1 MEQQQSVQN
10 NPLAVESTGRLIAR
24 YSVPSIIA
32 MLVSSLYNIVDQVFI
47 GQGVGMLGNAATNVA
62 FPFVNI
68 CIALALLIGV
78 GGASN
83 FNLNMGRGE
92 NEKAKS
98 FAGTTISLLILS
110 GVVLS
115 VLSLLFLKPILLAFG
130 STKQVLPYALTYT
143 RITALGF
150 PFLIATNGFCNLI
163 RSDGSPRYSMVCM
176 VTGAIINTCL
186 DPLFI
191 FGFHW
196 GIAGGAA
203 ATVIGQ
209 IISCFMAAVY
219 LTRFRSMK
227 LTKNCLKIKADNV
240 RSIVSIGVASFF
252 NQIAM
257 MAVQIALN
265 NTLTYY
271 GALSSYG
278 SDIPLACAGV
288 IIKVNAFVMA
298 FAIGIAQGC
307 QPILGFN
314 YGAKLYARVRDTLK
328 KEIIIVTLIFSAA
341 FVCFQLI
348 PRQIVSIFGE
358 GSPAYFHFAERY
370 FRIYLFMVFINGLQP
385 IVSNFFSSIGKA
397 WKGIFL
403 SLTRQILFLLP
414 LILVLPIF
422 LGIDGVMYAG
432 PIADGIAAVTA
443 FFLGRHEF
451 MAMRKLELSAD
462 VLPEIDVSPASR

>member
-1 MEQQQSVQN
+1 MEQQHSVQD
-10 NPLAVESTGRLIAR
+10 NPLAFESTGRLIAK
-24 YSVPSIIA
+24 YSVPSVIA
-32 MLVSSLYNIVDQVFI
+32 MLVSSLYNIVDQIFI

-62 FPFVNI
+62 FPFVNV
-68 CIALALLIGV
+68 CIALSLLIGI

-83 FNLNMGRGE
+83 FNLNMGRGK

-98 FAGTTISLLILS
+98 FAGTSISLLILS
-110 GVVLS
+110 GLALS
-115 VLSLLFLKPILLAFG
+115 IFSLLFLKPILIAFG
-130 STKQVLPYALTYT
+130 STKQVFPYALTYT

-163 RSDGSPRYSMVCM
+163 RSDGSPRYSMVVM
-176 VTGAIINTCL
+176 VTGAVINTCL

-209 IISCFMAAVY
+209 AVSCVMAAVY
-219 LTRFRSMK
+219 LTRFRTMK
-227 LTKNCLKIKADNV
+227 LTKDCLKIKADNLKD
-240 RSIVSIGVASFF
+240 IVS
-252 NQIAM
+252 
-257 MAVQIALN
+257 
-265 NTLTYY
+265 
-271 GALSSYG
+271 
-278 SDIPLACAGV
+278 
-288 IIKVNAFVMA
+288 
-298 FAIGIAQGC
+298 IGIAQGC

-314 YGAKLYARVRDTLK
+314 YGAQLYSRVRDTLK
-328 KEIIIVTLIFSAA
+328 KEIITVTAIFSAA
-341 FVCFQLI
+341 FICFQLI

-358 GSPAYFHFAERY
+358 GSAAYFHFAERY

-385 IVSNFFSSIGKA
+385 IVSNFFSSIGKSL
-397 WKGIFL
+397 KGMFL

-414 LILVLPIF
+414 LILLLPVF

-451 MAMRKLELSAD
+451 IQMRKLETSQDSSSEAAAA
-462 VLPEIDVSPASR
+462 VPR

>member
-1 MEQQQSVQN
+1 MEQQHSVQD
-10 NPLAVESTGRLIAR
+10 NPLAFEGTGRLIAK
-24 YSVPSIIA
+24 YSVPSVIA
-32 MLVSSLYNIVDQVFI
+32 MLVSSLYNIVDQIFI

-62 FPFVNI
+62 FPFVNV
-68 CIALALLIGV
+68 CIALSLLIGI

-83 FNLNMGRGE
+83 FNLNMGRGK

-98 FAGTTISLLILS
+98 FAGTSISLLILS
-110 GVVLS
+110 GLALS
-115 VLSLLFLKPILLAFG
+115 IFSLLFLKPILIAFG
-130 STKQVLPYALTYT
+130 STKQVFPYALTYT

-163 RSDGSPRYSMVCM
+163 RSDGSPRYSMVVI
-176 VTGAIINTCL
+176 VTGAVINTCL

-209 IISCFMAAVY
+209 AVSCVMAAVY
-219 LTRFRSMK
+219 LTRFRTMK
-227 LTKNCLKIKADNV
+227 LTKDCLKIKADNLKD
-240 RSIVSIGVASFF
+240 IVS
-252 NQIAM
+252 
-257 MAVQIALN
+257 
-265 NTLTYY
+265 
-271 GALSSYG
+271 
-278 SDIPLACAGV
+278 
-288 IIKVNAFVMA
+288 
-298 FAIGIAQGC
+298 IGIAQGC

-314 YGAKLYARVRDTLK
+314 YGAQLYGRVRDTLK
-328 KEIIIVTLIFSAA
+328 KEIITVTAIFSAA
-341 FVCFQLI
+341 FICFQLI

-358 GSPAYFHFAERY
+358 GSAAYFHFAERY

-385 IVSNFFSSIGKA
+385 IVSNFFSSIGKSL
-397 WKGIFL
+397 KGMLL

-414 LILVLPIF
+414 LILLLPVF

-451 MAMRKLELSAD
+451 IQIRKLETSQDSSSEAAAA
-462 VLPEIDVSPASR
+462 VPR

>member
-1 MEQQQSVQN
+1 MEQQQSVRD
-10 NPLAVESTGRLIAR
+10 NPLAFESTGRLIAK
-24 YSVPSIIA
+24 YSVPSVIA
-32 MLVSSLYNIVDQVFI
+32 MLVSSLYNIVDQIFI

-62 FPFVNI
+62 FPFVNV
-68 CIALALLIGV
+68 CIALSLLIGI

-83 FNLNMGRGE
+83 FNLNMGRGK

-98 FAGTTISLLILS
+98 FAGTSISLLILS
-110 GVVLS
+110 GLALS
-115 VLSLLFLKPILLAFG
+115 IFSLLFLKPILIAFG
-130 STKQVLPYALTYT
+130 STKQVFPYALTYT

-163 RSDGSPRYSMVCM
+163 RSDGSPRYSMVVM
-176 VTGAIINTCL
+176 VTGAVINTCL

-209 IISCFMAAVY
+209 AVSCVMAAAY
-219 LTRFRSMK
+219 LTRFRTMK
-227 LTKNCLKIKADNV
+227 LTKDCLKINADNLKA
-240 RSIVSIGVASFF
+240 IVSIGIASFF

-265 NTLTYY
+265 NTLAYY

-314 YGAKLYARVRDTLK
+314 YGAQLYGRVRDTLK
-328 KEIIIVTLIFSAA
+328 KEIITVTAIFSAA
-341 FVCFQLI
+341 FICFQLI

-358 GSPAYFHFAERY
+358 GSAAYFHFAERY

-414 LILVLPIF
+414 LILLLPIF

-451 MAMRKLELSAD
+451 IQMRKLETSQDSSETAAA
-462 VLPEIDVSPASR
+462 VPR

>member
-1 MEQQQSVQN
+1 MEQQQSVRD
-10 NPLAVESTGRLIAR
+10 NPLAFESTGRLIAK
-24 YSVPSIIA
+24 YSVPSVIA
-32 MLVSSLYNIVDQVFI
+32 MLVSSLYNIVDQIFI

-68 CIALALLIGV
+68 CIALSLLIGI

-98 FAGTTISLLILS
+98 YAGTSISLLILS
-110 GVVLS
+110 GLALS
-115 VLSLLFLKPILLAFG
+115 IFSLLFLKPILIAFG
-130 STKQVLPYALTYT
+130 STKQVFPYALTYT

-163 RSDGSPRYSMVCM
+163 RSDGSPRYSMVVM
-176 VTGAIINTCL
+176 VTGAVINTCL

-209 IISCFMAAVY
+209 IVSCVMAAAY
-219 LTRFRSMK
+219 LTRFRTMK
-227 LTKNCLKIKADNV
+227 LTKDCLKINADNLKA
-240 RSIVSIGVASFF
+240 IVSIGIASFF

-265 NTLTYY
+265 NTLAYY

-314 YGAKLYARVRDTLK
+314 YGAQLYGRVRDTLK
-328 KEIIIVTLIFSAA
+328 KEIITVTAIFSAA
-341 FVCFQLI
+341 FICFQLI

-358 GSPAYFHFAERY
+358 GSAAYFHFAERY

-385 IVSNFFSSIGKA
+385 IV
-397 WKGIFL
+397 
-403 SLTRQILFLLP
+403 
-414 LILVLPIF
+414 
-422 LGIDGVMYAG
+422 MYAG

-451 MAMRKLELSAD
+451 IQMQKLETSQDSSETAAA
-462 VLPEIDVSPASR
+462 VPR

>member
-1 MEQQQSVQN
+1 MEQQQSVRD
-10 NPLAVESTGRLIAR
+10 NPLAFESTGRLIAK
-24 YSVPSIIA
+24 YSVPSVIA
-32 MLVSSLYNIVDQVFI
+32 MLVSSLYNIVDQIFI

-68 CIALALLIGV
+68 CIALSLLIGI

-98 FAGTTISLLILS
+98 FAGTSISLLILS
-110 GVVLS
+110 GLALS
-115 VLSLLFLKPILLAFG
+115 IFSLLFLKPILIAFG
-130 STKQVLPYALTYT
+130 STKQVFPYALTYT

-163 RSDGSPRYSMVCM
+163 RSDGSPRYSMVVM
-176 VTGAIINTCL
+176 VTGAVINTCL

-209 IISCFMAAVY
+209 IVSCVMAAAY
-219 LTRFRSMK
+219 LTRFRTMK
-227 LTKNCLKIKADNV
+227 LTKDCLKINADNLKA
-240 RSIVSIGVASFF
+240 IVSIGIASFF

-265 NTLTYY
+265 NTLAYY

-314 YGAKLYARVRDTLK
+314 YGAQLYGRVRDTLK
-328 KEIIIVTLIFSAA
+328 KEIITVTAIFSAA
-341 FVCFQLI
+341 FICFQLI
-348 PRQIVSIFGE
+348 PRQIVSIFGK
-358 GSPAYFHFAERY
+358 GSAAYFHFAERY

-414 LILVLPIF
+414 LILLLPIF

-451 MAMRKLELSAD
+451 IQMQKLETSQDSSETAAA
-462 VLPEIDVSPASR
+462 VPR

>member
-1 MEQQQSVQN
+1 MEQQQSVRD
-10 NPLAVESTGRLIAR
+10 NPLAFESTGRLIAK
-24 YSVPSIIA
+24 YSVPSVIA
-32 MLVSSLYNIVDQVFI
+32 MLVSSLYNIVDQIFI

-68 CIALALLIGV
+68 CIALSLLIGI

-98 FAGTTISLLILS
+98 YAGTSISLLILS
-110 GVVLS
+110 GLALS
-115 VLSLLFLKPILLAFG
+115 IFSLLFLKPILIAFG
-130 STKQVLPYALTYT
+130 STKQVFPYALTYT

-163 RSDGSPRYSMVCM
+163 RSDGSPRYSMVVM
-176 VTGAIINTCL
+176 VTGAVINTCL

-209 IISCFMAAVY
+209 IVSCVMAAAY
-219 LTRFRSMK
+219 LTRFRTMK
-227 LTKNCLKIKADNV
+227 LTKDCLKINADNLKA
-240 RSIVSIGVASFF
+240 IVSIGIASFF

-265 NTLTYY
+265 NTLAYY

-314 YGAKLYARVRDTLK
+314 YGAQLYGRVRDTLK
-328 KEIIIVTLIFSAA
+328 KEIITVTAIFSAA
-341 FVCFQLI
+341 FICFQLI
-348 PRQIVSIFGE
+348 PRQIVSIFGK
-358 GSPAYFHFAERY
+358 GSAAYFHFAERY

-414 LILVLPIF
+414 LILLLPIF

-451 MAMRKLELSAD
+451 IQMQKLETSQDSSETAAA
-462 VLPEIDVSPASR
+462 VPR

>member
-1 MEQQQSVQN
+1 MEQQQSVRD
-10 NPLAVESTGRLIAR
+10 NPLAFESTGRLIAK
-24 YSVPSIIA
+24 YSVPSVIA
-32 MLVSSLYNIVDQVFI
+32 MLVSSLYNIVDQIFI

-68 CIALALLIGV
+68 CIALSLLIGI

-98 FAGTTISLLILS
+98 FAGTSISLLILS
-110 GVVLS
+110 GLALS
-115 VLSLLFLKPILLAFG
+115 IFSLLFLKPILIAFG
-130 STKQVLPYALTYT
+130 STKQVFPYALTYT

-163 RSDGSPRYSMVCM
+163 RSDGSPRYSMVVM
-176 VTGAIINTCL
+176 VTGAVINTCL

-209 IISCFMAAVY
+209 IVSCVMAAAY
-219 LTRFRSMK
+219 LTRFRTMK
-227 LTKNCLKIKADNV
+227 LTKDCLKINADNLKA
-240 RSIVSIGVASFF
+240 IVSIGIASFF

-265 NTLTYY
+265 NTLAYY

-314 YGAKLYARVRDTLK
+314 YGAQLYGRVRDTLK
-328 KEIIIVTLIFSAA
+328 KEIITVTAIFSAA
-341 FVCFQLI
+341 FICFQLN
-348 PRQIVSIFGE
+348 PRQIVSIFGK
-358 GSPAYFHFAERY
+358 GSAAYFHFAERY

-414 LILVLPIF
+414 LILLLPIF

-451 MAMRKLELSAD
+451 IQMQKLETSQDSSETAAA
-462 VLPEIDVSPASR
+462 VPR

>member
-1 MEQQQSVQN
+1 MEQQHSVQD
-10 NPLAVESTGRLIAR
+10 NPLAFESTGRLIAK
-24 YSVPSIIA
+24 YSVPSVIA
-32 MLVSSLYNIVDQVFI
+32 MLVSSLYNIVDQIFI

-62 FPFVNI
+62 FPFVNV
-68 CIALALLIGV
+68 CIALSLLIGI

-83 FNLNMGRGE
+83 FNLNMGRGK

-98 FAGTTISLLILS
+98 FAGTSISLLILS
-110 GVVLS
+110 GLALS
-115 VLSLLFLKPILLAFG
+115 IFSLLFLKPILIAFG
-130 STKQVLPYALTYT
+130 STKQVFPYALTYT

-163 RSDGSPRYSMVCM
+163 RSDGSLRYSMVVI
-176 VTGAIINTCL
+176 VTGAVINTCL

-209 IISCFMAAVY
+209 AVSCVMAAVY
-219 LTRFRSMK
+219 LTRFRTMK
-227 LTKNCLKIKADNV
+227 LTKDCLKIKADNLKD
-240 RSIVSIGVASFF
+240 IVS
-252 NQIAM
+252 
-257 MAVQIALN
+257 
-265 NTLTYY
+265 
-271 GALSSYG
+271 
-278 SDIPLACAGV
+278 
-288 IIKVNAFVMA
+288 
-298 FAIGIAQGC
+298 IGIAQGC

-314 YGAKLYARVRDTLK
+314 YGAQLYSRVRDTLK
-328 KEIIIVTLIFSAA
+328 KEIITVTAIFSAA
-341 FVCFQLI
+341 FICFQLI

-358 GSPAYFHFAERY
+358 GSAAYFHFAERY

-385 IVSNFFSSIGKA
+385 IVSNFFSSIGKSL
-397 WKGIFL
+397 KGMFL

-414 LILVLPIF
+414 LILLLPVF

-451 MAMRKLELSAD
+451 IQMRKLETSQDSSSEAAAA
-462 VLPEIDVSPASR
+462 VPR

>member
-1 MEQQQSVQN
+1 MEQQHSVQD
-10 NPLAVESTGRLIAR
+10 NPLAFESTGRLIAK
-24 YSVPSIIA
+24 YSVPSVIA
-32 MLVSSLYNIVDQVFI
+32 MLVSSLYNIVDQIFI

-62 FPFVNI
+62 FPFVNV
-68 CIALALLIGV
+68 CIALSLLIGI

-83 FNLNMGRGE
+83 FNLNMGRGK

-98 FAGTTISLLILS
+98 FAGTSISLLILS
-110 GVVLS
+110 GLALS
-115 VLSLLFLKPILLAFG
+115 IFSLLFLKPILIAFG
-130 STKQVLPYALTYT
+130 STKQVFPYALTYT
-143 RITALGF
+143 SITALGF

-163 RSDGSPRYSMVCM
+163 RSDGSLRYSMVVI
-176 VTGAIINTCL
+176 VTGAVINTCL

-209 IISCFMAAVY
+209 AVSCVMAAVY
-219 LTRFRSMK
+219 LTRFRTMK
-227 LTKNCLKIKADNV
+227 LTKDCLKIKADNLKD
-240 RSIVSIGVASFF
+240 IVS
-252 NQIAM
+252 
-257 MAVQIALN
+257 
-265 NTLTYY
+265 
-271 GALSSYG
+271 
-278 SDIPLACAGV
+278 
-288 IIKVNAFVMA
+288 
-298 FAIGIAQGC
+298 IGIAQGC

-314 YGAKLYARVRDTLK
+314 YGAQLYSRVRDTLK
-328 KEIIIVTLIFSAA
+328 KEIITVTAIFSAA
-341 FVCFQLI
+341 FICFQLI

-358 GSPAYFHFAERY
+358 GSAAYFHFAERY

-385 IVSNFFSSIGKA
+385 IVSNFFSSIGKSL
-397 WKGIFL
+397 KGMFL

-414 LILVLPIF
+414 LILLLPVF

-451 MAMRKLELSAD
+451 IQIRKLETSQDSSSEAAAA
-462 VLPEIDVSPASR
+462 VPR

>member
-1 MEQQQSVQN
+1 MNYGTSVQD
-10 NPLAVESTGRLIAR
+10 NPLAFESTGRLIAK
-24 YSVPSIIA
+24 YSVPSVIA
-32 MLVSSLYNIVDQVFI
+32 MLVSSLYNIVDQIFI

-62 FPFVNI
+62 FPFVNV
-68 CIALALLIGV
+68 CIALSLLIGI

-83 FNLNMGRGE
+83 FNLNMGRGK

-98 FAGTTISLLILS
+98 FAGTSISLLILS
-110 GVVLS
+110 GLALS
-115 VLSLLFLKPILLAFG
+115 IFSLLFLKPILIAFG
-130 STKQVLPYALTYT
+130 STKQVFPYALTYT

-163 RSDGSPRYSMVCM
+163 RSDGSPRYSMVVI
-176 VTGAIINTCL
+176 VTGAVINTCL

-209 IISCFMAAVY
+209 AVSCVMAAVY
-219 LTRFRSMK
+219 LTRFRTMK
-227 LTKNCLKIKADNV
+227 LTKDCLKIKADNLKD
-240 RSIVSIGVASFF
+240 IVSIGIASFF

-265 NTLTYY
+265 NTLAYY

-314 YGAKLYARVRDTLK
+314 YGAQLYGRVRDTLK
-328 KEIIIVTLIFSAA
+328 KEIITVTAIFSAA
-341 FVCFQLI
+341 FICFQLI

-358 GSPAYFHFAERY
+358 GSAAYFHFAERY

-385 IVSNFFSSIGKA
+385 IVSNFFSSIGKSL
-397 WKGIFL
+397 KGMFL

-414 LILVLPIF
+414 LILLLPVF

-451 MAMRKLELSAD
+451 IQMRKLETSQDSSSEAAAA
-462 VLPEIDVSPASR
+462 VPR

>member
-1 MEQQQSVQN
+1 M
-10 NPLAVESTGRLIAR
+10 
-24 YSVPSIIA
+24 
-32 MLVSSLYNIVDQVFI
+32 
-47 GQGVGMLGNAATNVA
+47 
-62 FPFVNI
+62 
-68 CIALALLIGV
+68 
-78 GGASN
+78 
-83 FNLNMGRGE
+83 
-92 NEKAKS
+92 
-98 FAGTTISLLILS
+98 
-110 GVVLS
+110 VV
-115 VLSLLFLKPILLAFG
+115 
-130 STKQVLPYALTYT
+130 
-143 RITALGF
+143 
-150 PFLIATNGFCNLI
+150 
-163 RSDGSPRYSMVCM
+163 M
-176 VTGAIINTCL
+176 VTGAVINTCL

-209 IISCFMAAVY
+209 IVSCVMAAAY
-219 LTRFRSMK
+219 LTRFRTMK
-227 LTKNCLKIKADNV
+227 LTKDCLKINADNLKA
-240 RSIVSIGVASFF
+240 IVSIGIASFF

-265 NTLTYY
+265 NTLAYY

-314 YGAKLYARVRDTLK
+314 YGAQLYGRVRDTLK
-328 KEIIIVTLIFSAA
+328 KEIITVTAIFSAA
-341 FVCFQLI
+341 FICFQLI
-348 PRQIVSIFGE
+348 PRQIVSIFGK
-358 GSPAYFHFAERY
+358 GSAAYFHFAERY

-414 LILVLPIF
+414 LILLLPIF

-451 MAMRKLELSAD
+451 IQMQKLETSQDSSETAAA
-462 VLPEIDVSPASR
+462 VPR

>member
-1 MEQQQSVQN
+1 MEQQHSVQD
-10 NPLAVESTGRLIAR
+10 NPLAFESTGRLIAK
-24 YSVPSIIA
+24 YSVPSVIA
-32 MLVSSLYNIVDQVFI
+32 MLVSSLYNIVDQIFI

-62 FPFVNI
+62 FPFVNV
-68 CIALALLIGV
+68 CIALSLLIGI

-83 FNLNMGRGE
+83 FNLNMGRGK

-98 FAGTTISLLILS
+98 FAGTSISLLILS
-110 GVVLS
+110 GLALS
-115 VLSLLFLKPILLAFG
+115 IFSLLFLKPILIAFG
-130 STKQVLPYALTYT
+130 STKQVFPYALTYT

-163 RSDGSPRYSMVCM
+163 RSDGSPRYSMVVI
-176 VTGAIINTCL
+176 VTGAVINTCL

-209 IISCFMAAVY
+209 AVSCVMAAVY
-219 LTRFRSMK
+219 LTRFRTMK
-227 LTKNCLKIKADNV
+227 LTKDCLKIKADNLKD
-240 RSIVSIGVASFF
+240 IVSIGIASFF

-265 NTLTYY
+265 NTLAYY

-314 YGAKLYARVRDTLK
+314 YGAQLYGRVRDTLK
-328 KEIIIVTLIFSAA
+328 KEIITVTAIFSAA
-341 FVCFQLI
+341 FICFQLI

-358 GSPAYFHFAERY
+358 GSAAYFHFAERY
-370 FRIYLFMVFINGLQP
+370 FRIYHFMVFINGLQP
-385 IVSNFFSSIGKA
+385 IVSNIFSSIGKSL
-397 WKGIFL
+397 KGMLL

-414 LILVLPIF
+414 LILLLPVF

-451 MAMRKLELSAD
+451 IQIRKLETSQDSSSEAAAA
-462 VLPEIDVSPASR
+462 VPR

>member
-1 MEQQQSVQN
+1 MEQQHSVQD
-10 NPLAVESTGRLIAR
+10 NPLAFESTGRLIAK
-24 YSVPSIIA
+24 YSVPSVIA
-32 MLVSSLYNIVDQVFI
+32 MLVSSLYNIVDQIFI

-62 FPFVNI
+62 FPFVNV
-68 CIALALLIGV
+68 CIALSLLIGI

-83 FNLNMGRGE
+83 FNLNMGRGK

-98 FAGTTISLLILS
+98 FAGTSISLLILS
-110 GVVLS
+110 GLALS
-115 VLSLLFLKPILLAFG
+115 IFSLLFLKPILIAFG
-130 STKQVLPYALTYT
+130 STKQVFPYALTYT

-163 RSDGSPRYSMVCM
+163 RSDGSPRYSMVVI
-176 VTGAIINTCL
+176 VTGAVINTCL

-209 IISCFMAAVY
+209 AVSCVMAAVY
-219 LTRFRSMK
+219 LTRFRTMK
-227 LTKNCLKIKADNV
+227 LTKDCLKIKADNLKD
-240 RSIVSIGVASFF
+240 IV
-252 NQIAM
+252 
-257 MAVQIALN
+257 
-265 NTLTYY
+265 
-271 GALSSYG
+271 
-278 SDIPLACAGV
+278 
-288 IIKVNAFVMA
+288 
-298 FAIGIAQGC
+298 AIGIAQGC

-314 YGAKLYARVRDTLK
+314 YGAQLYSRVRDTLK
-328 KEIIIVTLIFSAA
+328 KEIITVTAIFSAA
-341 FVCFQLI
+341 FICFQLI

-358 GSPAYFHFAERY
+358 GSAAYFHFAERY

-385 IVSNFFSSIGKA
+385 IVSNFFSSIGKSL
-397 WKGIFL
+397 KGMFL

-414 LILVLPIF
+414 LILLLPVF

-451 MAMRKLELSAD
+451 IQMRKLETSQDSSSEAAAA
-462 VLPEIDVSPASR
+462 VPR

>member
-1 MEQQQSVQN
+1 MEQQHSVQD
-10 NPLAVESTGRLIAR
+10 NPLAFESTGRLIAK
-24 YSVPSIIA
+24 YSVPSVIA
-32 MLVSSLYNIVDQVFI
+32 MLVSSLYNIVDQIFI

-62 FPFVNI
+62 FPFVNV
-68 CIALALLIGV
+68 CIALSLLIGI

-83 FNLNMGRGE
+83 FNLNMGRGK

-98 FAGTTISLLILS
+98 FAGTSISLLILS
-110 GVVLS
+110 GLALS
-115 VLSLLFLKPILLAFG
+115 IFSLLFLKPILIAFG
-130 STKQVLPYALTYT
+130 STKQVFPYALTYT

-163 RSDGSPRYSMVCM
+163 RSDGSPRYSMVVI
-176 VTGAIINTCL
+176 VTGAVINTCL

-209 IISCFMAAVY
+209 AVSCVMAAVY
-219 LTRFRSMK
+219 LTRFRTMK
-227 LTKNCLKIKADNV
+227 LTKDCLKIKADNLKD
-240 RSIVSIGVASFF
+240 IVS
-252 NQIAM
+252 
-257 MAVQIALN
+257 
-265 NTLTYY
+265 
-271 GALSSYG
+271 
-278 SDIPLACAGV
+278 
-288 IIKVNAFVMA
+288 
-298 FAIGIAQGC
+298 IGIAQGC

-314 YGAKLYARVRDTLK
+314 YGAQLYSRVRDTLK
-328 KEIIIVTLIFSAA
+328 KEIITVTAIFSAA
-341 FVCFQLI
+341 FICFQLI

-358 GSPAYFHFAERY
+358 GSAAYFHFAERY

-385 IVSNFFSSIGKA
+385 IVSNFFSSIGKSL
-397 WKGIFL
+397 KGMFL

-414 LILVLPIF
+414 LILLLPVF

-451 MAMRKLELSAD
+451 IQIRKLETSQDSSSEAAAA
-462 VLPEIDVSPASR
+462 VPR

>member
-1 MEQQQSVQN
+1 MEQQHSVQD
-10 NPLAVESTGRLIAR
+10 NPLAFESTGRLIAK
-24 YSVPSIIA
+24 YSVPSVIA
-32 MLVSSLYNIVDQVFI
+32 MLVSSLYNIVDQIFI

-62 FPFVNI
+62 FPFVNV
-68 CIALALLIGV
+68 CIALSLLIGI

-83 FNLNMGRGE
+83 FNLNMGRGK

-98 FAGTTISLLILS
+98 FAGTSISLLILS
-110 GVVLS
+110 GLALS
-115 VLSLLFLKPILLAFG
+115 IFSLLFLKPILIAFG
-130 STKQVLPYALTYT
+130 STKQVFPYALTYT

-163 RSDGSPRYSMVCM
+163 RSDGSPRYSMVVI
-176 VTGAIINTCL
+176 VTGAVINTCL

-209 IISCFMAAVY
+209 AVSCVMAAVY
-219 LTRFRSMK
+219 LTRFRTMK
-227 LTKNCLKIKADNV
+227 LTKDCLKIKADNLKD
-240 RSIVSIGVASFF
+240 IVSIGIASFF

-265 NTLTYY
+265 NTLAYY

-314 YGAKLYARVRDTLK
+314 YGAQLYGRVRDTLK
-328 KEIIIVTLIFSAA
+328 KEIITVTAIFSAA
-341 FVCFQLI
+341 FICFQLI

-358 GSPAYFHFAERY
+358 GSAAYFHFAERY

-385 IVSNFFSSIGKA
+385 IVSNFFSSIGKSL
-397 WKGIFL
+397 KGMLL

-414 LILVLPIF
+414 LILLLPVF

-451 MAMRKLELSAD
+451 IQIRKLDTSQDSSSEAAAA
-462 VLPEIDVSPASR
+462 VPR

>member
-1 MEQQQSVQN
+1 MEQQHSVQD
-10 NPLAVESTGRLIAR
+10 NPLAFESTGRLIAK
-24 YSVPSIIA
+24 YSVPSVIA
-32 MLVSSLYNIVDQVFI
+32 MLVSSLYNIVDQIFI

-62 FPFVNI
+62 FPFVNV
-68 CIALALLIGV
+68 CIALSLLIGI

-83 FNLNMGRGE
+83 FNLNMGRGK

-98 FAGTTISLLILS
+98 FAGTSISLLILS
-110 GVVLS
+110 GLALS
-115 VLSLLFLKPILLAFG
+115 IFSLLFLKPILIAFG
-130 STKQVLPYALTYT
+130 STKQVFPYALTYT

-163 RSDGSPRYSMVCM
+163 RSDGSPRYSMVVI
-176 VTGAIINTCL
+176 VTGAVINTCL

-209 IISCFMAAVY
+209 AVSCVMAAVY
-219 LTRFRSMK
+219 LTRFRTMK
-227 LTKNCLKIKADNV
+227 LTKDCLKIKADNLKD
-240 RSIVSIGVASFF
+240 IVS
-252 NQIAM
+252 
-257 MAVQIALN
+257 
-265 NTLTYY
+265 
-271 GALSSYG
+271 
-278 SDIPLACAGV
+278 
-288 IIKVNAFVMA
+288 
-298 FAIGIAQGC
+298 IGIAQGC

-314 YGAKLYARVRDTLK
+314 YGAQLYSRVRDTLK
-328 KEIIIVTLIFSAA
+328 KEIITVTAIFSAA
-341 FVCFQLI
+341 FICFQLI

-358 GSPAYFHFAERY
+358 GSAAYFHFAERY

-385 IVSNFFSSIGKA
+385 IVSNFFSSIGKSL
-397 WKGIFL
+397 KGMFL

-414 LILVLPIF
+414 LILLLPVF

-432 PIADGIAAVTA
+432 TIADGIAAVTA

-451 MAMRKLELSAD
+451 IQMRKLETSQDSSSEAAAA
-462 VLPEIDVSPASR
+462 VPR

>member
-1 MEQQQSVQN
+1 MEQQHSVQD
-10 NPLAVESTGRLIAR
+10 NPLAFESTGRLIAK
-24 YSVPSIIA
+24 YSVPSVIA
-32 MLVSSLYNIVDQVFI
+32 MLVSSLYNIVDQIFI

-62 FPFVNI
+62 FPFVNV
-68 CIALALLIGV
+68 CIALSLLIGI

-83 FNLNMGRGE
+83 FNLNMGRGK

-98 FAGTTISLLILS
+98 FACTSISLLILS
-110 GVVLS
+110 GLALS
-115 VLSLLFLKPILLAFG
+115 IFSLLFLKPILIAFG
-130 STKQVLPYALTYT
+130 STKQVFPYALTYT

-163 RSDGSPRYSMVCM
+163 RSDGSPRYSMVVI
-176 VTGAIINTCL
+176 VTGAVINTCL

-209 IISCFMAAVY
+209 AVSCVMAAVY
-219 LTRFRSMK
+219 LTRFRTMK
-227 LTKNCLKIKADNV
+227 LTKDCLKIKADNLKD
-240 RSIVSIGVASFF
+240 IVS
-252 NQIAM
+252 
-257 MAVQIALN
+257 
-265 NTLTYY
+265 
-271 GALSSYG
+271 
-278 SDIPLACAGV
+278 
-288 IIKVNAFVMA
+288 
-298 FAIGIAQGC
+298 IGIAQGC

-314 YGAKLYARVRDTLK
+314 YGAQLYSRVRDTLK
-328 KEIIIVTLIFSAA
+328 KEIITVTAIFSAA
-341 FVCFQLI
+341 FICFQLI

-358 GSPAYFHFAERY
+358 GSAAYFHFAERY

-385 IVSNFFSSIGKA
+385 IVSNFFSSIGKSL
-397 WKGIFL
+397 KGMFL

-414 LILVLPIF
+414 LILLLPVF

-451 MAMRKLELSAD
+451 IQMRKLETSQDSSSEAAAA
-462 VLPEIDVSPASR
+462 VPR

>member
-1 MEQQQSVQN
+1 MEQQQSVRD
-10 NPLAVESTGRLIAR
+10 NPLAFESTGRLIAK
-24 YSVPSIIA
+24 YSVPSVIA
-32 MLVSSLYNIVDQVFI
+32 MLVSSLYNIVDQIFI

-68 CIALALLIGV
+68 CIALSLLIGI

-98 FAGTTISLLILS
+98 YAGTSISLLILS
-110 GVVLS
+110 GLALS
-115 VLSLLFLKPILLAFG
+115 IFSLLFLKPILIAFG
-130 STKQVLPYALTYT
+130 STKQVFPYALTYT

-163 RSDGSPRYSMVCM
+163 RSDGSPRYSMVVM
-176 VTGAIINTCL
+176 VTGAVINTCL

-209 IISCFMAAVY
+209 IVSCVMAAAY
-219 LTRFRSMK
+219 LTRFRTMK
-227 LTKNCLKIKADNV
+227 LTKDCLKINTDNLKA
-240 RSIVSIGVASFF
+240 IVSIGIASFF

-265 NTLTYY
+265 NTLAYY

-314 YGAKLYARVRDTLK
+314 YGAQLYGRVRDTLK
-328 KEIIIVTLIFSAA
+328 KEIITVTAIFSAA
-341 FVCFQLI
+341 FICFQLI

-358 GSPAYFHFAERY
+358 GSAAYFHFAERY

-414 LILVLPIF
+414 LILLLPIF

-451 MAMRKLELSAD
+451 IQMQKLETSQDSSETAAA
-462 VLPEIDVSPASR
+462 VPR

>member
-1 MEQQQSVQN
+1 MEQQHSVQD
-10 NPLAVESTGRLIAR
+10 NPLAFESTGRLIAK
-24 YSVPSIIA
+24 YSVPSVIA
-32 MLVSSLYNIVDQVFI
+32 MLVSSLYNIVDQIFI

-62 FPFVNI
+62 FPFVNV
-68 CIALALLIGV
+68 CIALSLLIGI

-83 FNLNMGRGE
+83 FNLNMGRGK

-98 FAGTTISLLILS
+98 FAGTSISLLILS
-110 GVVLS
+110 GLALS
-115 VLSLLFLKPILLAFG
+115 IFSLLFLKPILIAFG
-130 STKQVLPYALTYT
+130 STKQVFPYALTYT

-163 RSDGSPRYSMVCM
+163 RSDGNPRYSMVVI
-176 VTGAIINTCL
+176 VTGAVINTCL

-209 IISCFMAAVY
+209 AVSCVMAAVY
-219 LTRFRSMK
+219 LTRFRTMK
-227 LTKNCLKIKADNV
+227 LTKDCLKIKADNLKD
-240 RSIVSIGVASFF
+240 IVS
-252 NQIAM
+252 
-257 MAVQIALN
+257 
-265 NTLTYY
+265 
-271 GALSSYG
+271 
-278 SDIPLACAGV
+278 
-288 IIKVNAFVMA
+288 
-298 FAIGIAQGC
+298 IGIAQGC

-314 YGAKLYARVRDTLK
+314 YGAQLYSRVRDTLK
-328 KEIIIVTLIFSAA
+328 KEIITVTAIFSAA
-341 FVCFQLI
+341 FICFQLI

-358 GSPAYFHFAERY
+358 GSAAYFHFAERY

-385 IVSNFFSSIGKA
+385 IVSNFFSSIGKSL
-397 WKGIFL
+397 KGMFL

-414 LILVLPIF
+414 LILLLPVF

-451 MAMRKLELSAD
+451 IQMRKLETSQDSSSEAAAA
-462 VLPEIDVSPASR
+462 VPR

>member
-1 MEQQQSVQN
+1 MEQPQSVQN
-10 NPLAVESTGRLIAR
+10 NPLAFESTGRLIAK

-32 MLVSSLYNIVDQVFI
+32 MLVSSLYNIVDQIFI

-83 FNLNMGRGE
+83 FNLNLGRGE

-110 GVVLS
+110 GVILS
-115 VLSLLFLKPILLAFG
+115 VLSLLFLKPVLIGFG

-163 RSDGSPRYSMVCM
+163 RSDGSPRYSMLCM
-176 VTGAIINTCL
+176 VAGAVINTCL

-191 FGFHW
+191 FGFGW

-209 IISCFMAAVY
+209 IISCVMAAVY
-219 LTRFRSMK
+219 LTRFRTMK
-227 LTKNCLKIKADNV
+227 LTRSCLKIKADNV
-240 RSIVSIGVASFF
+240 KSIVSIGIASFF

-265 NTLTYY
+265 NTLAYY

-328 KEIIIVTLIFSAA
+328 KEIIIVTVIFSAA
-341 FVCFQLI
+341 FVCFQLL

-385 IVSNFFSSIGKA
+385 VVSNFFSSIGKA

-414 LILVLPIF
+414 LILILPVF

-432 PIADGIAAVTA
+432 PVADGIAAVTA

-451 MAMRKLELSAD
+451 MVMRNLELSSDVHPEAD
-462 VLPEIDVSPASR
+462 AAPASR

>member
-1 MEQQQSVQN
+1 MEQQHSVQD
-10 NPLAVESTGRLIAR
+10 NPLAFESTGRLIAK
-24 YSVPSIIA
+24 YSVPSVIA
-32 MLVSSLYNIVDQVFI
+32 MLVSSLYNIVDQIFI

-62 FPFVNI
+62 FPFVNV
-68 CIALALLIGV
+68 CIALSLLIGI

-83 FNLNMGRGE
+83 FNLNMGRGK

-98 FAGTTISLLILS
+98 FAGTSISLLILS
-110 GVVLS
+110 GLALS
-115 VLSLLFLKPILLAFG
+115 IFSLLFLKPILIAFG
-130 STKQVLPYALTYT
+130 STKQVFPYALTYT

-163 RSDGSPRYSMVCM
+163 RSDGSPRYSMVVI
-176 VTGAIINTCL
+176 VTGAVINTCL

-209 IISCFMAAVY
+209 AVSCVMAAVY
-219 LTRFRSMK
+219 LTRFRTMK
-227 LTKNCLKIKADNV
+227 LTKDCLKIKADNLKD
-240 RSIVSIGVASFF
+240 IVS
-252 NQIAM
+252 
-257 MAVQIALN
+257 
-265 NTLTYY
+265 
-271 GALSSYG
+271 
-278 SDIPLACAGV
+278 
-288 IIKVNAFVMA
+288 
-298 FAIGIAQGC
+298 IGIAQGC

-314 YGAKLYARVRDTLK
+314 YGAQLYSRVRDTLK
-328 KEIIIVTLIFSAA
+328 KEIITVTAIFSAA
-341 FVCFQLI
+341 FICFQLI

-358 GSPAYFHFAERY
+358 GSAAYFHFAERY

-385 IVSNFFSSIGKA
+385 IVSNFFSSIGKSL
-397 WKGIFL
+397 KGMLL

-414 LILVLPIF
+414 LILLLPVF

-451 MAMRKLELSAD
+451 IQIRKLETSQDSSSEAAAA
-462 VLPEIDVSPASR
+462 VPR

>member
-1 MEQQQSVQN
+1 MEQQQSVRD
-10 NPLAVESTGRLIAR
+10 NPLAFESTGRLIAK
-24 YSVPSIIA
+24 YSVPSVIA
-32 MLVSSLYNIVDQVFI
+32 MLVSSLYNIVDQIFI

-68 CIALALLIGV
+68 CIALSLLIGI

-98 FAGTTISLLILS
+98 FAGTSISLLILS
-110 GVVLS
+110 GLALS
-115 VLSLLFLKPILLAFG
+115 IFSLLFLKPILIAFG
-130 STKQVLPYALTYT
+130 STKQVFPYALTYT

-163 RSDGSPRYSMVCM
+163 RSDGSPRYSMVVM
-176 VTGAIINTCL
+176 VTGAVINTCL

-209 IISCFMAAVY
+209 IVSCVMAAVY
-219 LTRFRSMK
+219 LTRFRTMK
-227 LTKNCLKIKADNV
+227 LTKDCLKINADNLKA
-240 RSIVSIGVASFF
+240 IVSIGIASFF

-265 NTLTYY
+265 NTLAYY

-314 YGAKLYARVRDTLK
+314 YGAQLYGRVRDTLK
-328 KEIIIVTLIFSAA
+328 KEIITVTAIFSAA
-341 FVCFQLI
+341 FICFQLI
-348 PRQIVSIFGE
+348 PRQIVSIFGK
-358 GSPAYFHFAERY
+358 GSAAYFHFAERY

-414 LILVLPIF
+414 LILLLPIF

-451 MAMRKLELSAD
+451 IQMQKLETSQDSSETAAA
-462 VLPEIDVSPASR
+462 VPR

>member
-1 MEQQQSVQN
+1 MEQQHSVQD
-10 NPLAVESTGRLIAR
+10 NPLAFESTGRLIAK
-24 YSVPSIIA
+24 YSVPSVIA
-32 MLVSSLYNIVDQVFI
+32 MLVSSLYNIVDQIFI

-62 FPFVNI
+62 FPFVNV
-68 CIALALLIGV
+68 CIALSLLIGI

-83 FNLNMGRGE
+83 FNLNMGRGK

-98 FAGTTISLLILS
+98 FAGTSISLLILS
-110 GVVLS
+110 GLAIS
-115 VLSLLFLKPILLAFG
+115 IFSLLFLKPILIAFG
-130 STKQVLPYALTYT
+130 STKQVFPYALTYT

-163 RSDGSPRYSMVCM
+163 RSDGSPRYSMVVI
-176 VTGAIINTCL
+176 VTGAVINTCL

-209 IISCFMAAVY
+209 AVSCVMAAVY
-219 LTRFRSMK
+219 LTRFRTMK
-227 LTKNCLKIKADNV
+227 LTKDCLKIKADNLKD
-240 RSIVSIGVASFF
+240 IVS
-252 NQIAM
+252 
-257 MAVQIALN
+257 
-265 NTLTYY
+265 
-271 GALSSYG
+271 
-278 SDIPLACAGV
+278 
-288 IIKVNAFVMA
+288 
-298 FAIGIAQGC
+298 IGIAQGC

-314 YGAKLYARVRDTLK
+314 YGAQLYSRVRDTLK
-328 KEIIIVTLIFSAA
+328 KEIITVTAIFSAA
-341 FVCFQLI
+341 FICFQLI

-358 GSPAYFHFAERY
+358 GSAAYFHFAERY

-385 IVSNFFSSIGKA
+385 IVSNFFSSIGKSL
-397 WKGIFL
+397 KGMFL

-414 LILVLPIF
+414 LILLLPVF

-451 MAMRKLELSAD
+451 IQMRKLETSQDSSSEAAAA
-462 VLPEIDVSPASR
+462 VPR

>member
-1 MEQQQSVQN
+1 MEQQHSVQD
-10 NPLAVESTGRLIAR
+10 NPLAFESTGRLIAK
-24 YSVPSIIA
+24 YSVPSVIA
-32 MLVSSLYNIVDQVFI
+32 MLVSSLYNIVDQIFI

-62 FPFVNI
+62 FPFVNV
-68 CIALALLIGV
+68 CIALSLLIGI

-83 FNLNMGRGE
+83 FNLNMGRGK

-98 FAGTTISLLILS
+98 FAGTSISLLILS
-110 GVVLS
+110 GLALS
-115 VLSLLFLKPILLAFG
+115 IFSLLFLKPILIAFG
-130 STKQVLPYALTYT
+130 STKQVFPYALTYT

-163 RSDGSPRYSMVCM
+163 RSDGSPRYSMVVI
-176 VTGAIINTCL
+176 VTGAVINTCL

-209 IISCFMAAVY
+209 AVSCVMAAVY
-219 LTRFRSMK
+219 LTRFRTMK
-227 LTKNCLKIKADNV
+227 LTKDCLKIKADNLKD
-240 RSIVSIGVASFF
+240 IVS
-252 NQIAM
+252 
-257 MAVQIALN
+257 
-265 NTLTYY
+265 
-271 GALSSYG
+271 
-278 SDIPLACAGV
+278 
-288 IIKVNAFVMA
+288 
-298 FAIGIAQGC
+298 IGIAQGC

-314 YGAKLYARVRDTLK
+314 YGAQLYGRVRDTLK
-328 KEIIIVTLIFSAA
+328 KEIITVTAIFSAA
-341 FVCFQLI
+341 FICFQLI

-358 GSPAYFHFAERY
+358 GSAAYFHFAERY

-385 IVSNFFSSIGKA
+385 IVSNFFSSIGKSL
-397 WKGIFL
+397 KGMLL

-414 LILVLPIF
+414 LILLLPVF

-451 MAMRKLELSAD
+451 IQMRKLETSQDSSSEAAAA
-462 VLPEIDVSPASR
+462 VPR

>member
-1 MEQQQSVQN
+1 MEQQQSVRD
-10 NPLAVESTGRLIAR
+10 NPLAFESTGRLIAK
-24 YSVPSIIA
+24 YSVPSVIA
-32 MLVSSLYNIVDQVFI
+32 MLVSSLYNIVDQIFI

-68 CIALALLIGV
+68 CIALSLLIGI

-98 FAGTTISLLILS
+98 FAGTSISLLILS
-110 GVVLS
+110 GLALS
-115 VLSLLFLKPILLAFG
+115 IFSLLFLKPILIAFG
-130 STKQVLPYALTYT
+130 STKQVFPYALTYT

-163 RSDGSPRYSMVCM
+163 RSDGSPRYSMVVM
-176 VTGAIINTCL
+176 VTGAVINTCL

-209 IISCFMAAVY
+209 IVSCVMAAAY
-219 LTRFRSMK
+219 LTRFRTMK
-227 LTKNCLKIKADNV
+227 LTKDCLKINADNLKA
-240 RSIVSIGVASFF
+240 IVSIGIASFF

-265 NTLTYY
+265 NTLAYY

-314 YGAKLYARVRDTLK
+314 YGAQLYGRVRDTLK
-328 KEIIIVTLIFSAA
+328 KEIITVTAIFSAA
-341 FVCFQLI
+341 FICFQLI

-358 GSPAYFHFAERY
+358 GSAAYFHFAERY

-414 LILVLPIF
+414 LILLLPIF
-422 LGIDGVMYAG
+422 WGIDGVMYAG

-451 MAMRKLELSAD
+451 IQMQKLETSQDSSETAAA
-462 VLPEIDVSPASR
+462 VPR

>member
-1 MEQQQSVQN
+1 MEQQQSVRD
-10 NPLAVESTGRLIAR
+10 NPLAFESTGRLIAK
-24 YSVPSIIA
+24 YSVPSVIA
-32 MLVSSLYNIVDQVFI
+32 MLVSSLYNIVDQIFI

-68 CIALALLIGV
+68 CIALSLLIGI

-98 FAGTTISLLILS
+98 FAGTSISLLILS
-110 GVVLS
+110 GLALS
-115 VLSLLFLKPILLAFG
+115 IFSLLFLKPILIAFG
-130 STKQVLPYALTYT
+130 STKQVFPYALTYT

-163 RSDGSPRYSMVCM
+163 RSDGSPRYSMVVM
-176 VTGAIINTCL
+176 VTGAVINTCL

-209 IISCFMAAVY
+209 IVSCVMAAAY
-219 LTRFRSMK
+219 LTRFRTMK
-227 LTKNCLKIKADNV
+227 LTKDCLKINADNLKA
-240 RSIVSIGVASFF
+240 IVSIGIASFF

-265 NTLTYY
+265 NTLAYY

-278 SDIPLACAGV
+278 SDIPLACVGV

-314 YGAKLYARVRDTLK
+314 YGAQLYGRVRDTLK
-328 KEIIIVTLIFSAA
+328 KEIITVTAIFSAA
-341 FVCFQLI
+341 FICFQLI
-348 PRQIVSIFGE
+348 PRQIVSIFGK
-358 GSPAYFHFAERY
+358 GSAAYFHFAERY

-414 LILVLPIF
+414 LILLLPIF

-451 MAMRKLELSAD
+451 IQMQKLETSQDSSETAAA
-462 VLPEIDVSPASR
+462 VPR

>member
-1 MEQQQSVQN
+1 MEQQQSVRD
-10 NPLAVESTGRLIAR
+10 NPLAFESTGRLIAK
-24 YSVPSIIA
+24 YSVPSVIA
-32 MLVSSLYNIVDQVFI
+32 MLVSSLYNIVDQIFI

-68 CIALALLIGV
+68 CISLSLLIGI

-98 FAGTTISLLILS
+98 FAGTSISLLILS
-110 GVVLS
+110 GLALS
-115 VLSLLFLKPILLAFG
+115 IFSLLFLKPILIAFG
-130 STKQVLPYALTYT
+130 STKQVFPYALTYT

-163 RSDGSPRYSMVCM
+163 RSDGSPRYSMVVM
-176 VTGAIINTCL
+176 VTGAVINTCL

-209 IISCFMAAVY
+209 IVSCVMAAAY
-219 LTRFRSMK
+219 LTRFRTMK
-227 LTKNCLKIKADNV
+227 LTKDCLKINADNLKA
-240 RSIVSIGVASFF
+240 IVSIGIASFF

-265 NTLTYY
+265 NTLAYY

-314 YGAKLYARVRDTLK
+314 YGAQLYGRVRDTLK
-328 KEIIIVTLIFSAA
+328 KEIITVTAIFSAA
-341 FVCFQLI
+341 FICFQLI

-358 GSPAYFHFAERY
+358 GSAAYFHFAERY

-414 LILVLPIF
+414 LILLLPIF

-451 MAMRKLELSAD
+451 IQMQKLETSQDSSETAAA
-462 VLPEIDVSPASR
+462 VPR

>member
-1 MEQQQSVQN
+1 MEQQHSVQD
-10 NPLAVESTGRLIAR
+10 NPLAFESTGRLIAK
-24 YSVPSIIA
+24 YSVPSVIA
-32 MLVSSLYNIVDQVFI
+32 MLVSSLYNIVDQIFI
-47 GQGVGMLGNAATNVA
+47 GQGVGMLGNAVTNVA
-62 FPFVNI
+62 FPFVNV
-68 CIALALLIGV
+68 CIALSLLIGI

-83 FNLNMGRGE
+83 FNLNMGRGK

-98 FAGTTISLLILS
+98 FAGTSISLLILS
-110 GVVLS
+110 GLALS
-115 VLSLLFLKPILLAFG
+115 IFSLLFLKPILIAFG
-130 STKQVLPYALTYT
+130 STKQVFPYALTYT

-163 RSDGSPRYSMVCM
+163 RSDGSPRYSMVVI
-176 VTGAIINTCL
+176 VTGAVINTCL

-209 IISCFMAAVY
+209 AVSCVMAAVY
-219 LTRFRSMK
+219 LTRFRTMK
-227 LTKNCLKIKADNV
+227 LTKDCLKIKADNLKD
-240 RSIVSIGVASFF
+240 IVS
-252 NQIAM
+252 
-257 MAVQIALN
+257 
-265 NTLTYY
+265 
-271 GALSSYG
+271 
-278 SDIPLACAGV
+278 
-288 IIKVNAFVMA
+288 
-298 FAIGIAQGC
+298 IGIAQGC

-314 YGAKLYARVRDTLK
+314 YGAQLYSRVRDTLK
-328 KEIIIVTLIFSAA
+328 KEIITVTAIFSAA
-341 FVCFQLI
+341 FICFQLI

-358 GSPAYFHFAERY
+358 GSAAYFHFAERY

-385 IVSNFFSSIGKA
+385 IVSNFFSSIGKSL
-397 WKGIFL
+397 KGMFL

-414 LILVLPIF
+414 LILLLPVF

-451 MAMRKLELSAD
+451 IQMRKLETSQDSSSEAAAA
-462 VLPEIDVSPASR
+462 VPR

>member
-1 MEQQQSVQN
+1 MEQQHSVQD
-10 NPLAVESTGRLIAR
+10 NPLAFESTGRLIAK
-24 YSVPSIIA
+24 YSVPSVIA
-32 MLVSSLYNIVDQVFI
+32 MLVSSLYNIVDQIFI

-62 FPFVNI
+62 FPFVNV
-68 CIALALLIGV
+68 CIALSLLIGI

-83 FNLNMGRGE
+83 FNLNMGRGK

-98 FAGTTISLLILS
+98 FAGTSISLLILS
-110 GVVLS
+110 GLALS
-115 VLSLLFLKPILLAFG
+115 IFSLLFLKPILIAFG
-130 STKQVLPYALTYT
+130 STKQVFPYALTYT

-163 RSDGSPRYSMVCM
+163 RSDGSPRYSMVVI
-176 VTGAIINTCL
+176 VTGAVINTCL

-209 IISCFMAAVY
+209 AVSCVMAAVY
-219 LTRFRSMK
+219 LTRFRTMK
-227 LTKNCLKIKADNV
+227 LTKDCLKIKADNLKD
-240 RSIVSIGVASFF
+240 IVSIGIASFF

-265 NTLTYY
+265 NTLAYY

-314 YGAKLYARVRDTLK
+314 YGAQLYSRVRDTLK
-328 KEIIIVTLIFSAA
+328 KEIITVTAIFSAA
-341 FVCFQLI
+341 FICFQLI

-358 GSPAYFHFAERY
+358 GSAAYFHFAERY

-385 IVSNFFSSIGKA
+385 IVSNFFSSIGKSL
-397 WKGIFL
+397 KGMFL

-414 LILVLPIF
+414 LILLLPVF

-451 MAMRKLELSAD
+451 IQIRKLETSQDSSSEAAAA
-462 VLPEIDVSPASR
+462 VPR